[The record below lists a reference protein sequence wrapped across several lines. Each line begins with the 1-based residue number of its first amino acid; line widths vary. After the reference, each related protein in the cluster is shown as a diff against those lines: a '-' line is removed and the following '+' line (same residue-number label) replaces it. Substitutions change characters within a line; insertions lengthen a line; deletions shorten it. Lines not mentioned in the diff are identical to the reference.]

1 MDLENNEK
9 KEFIKEVSE
18 INKADEFSQETYELF
33 KNTWLKEFII
43 SDLNHSDKVDIIT
56 YAQPVFFKFKKF
68 PDTYKDKKLFSLI
81 LNKKIHDAVLL
92 CNYLAYEYPEKRE
105 YVKSLVKKRDIFIIS
120 PKMDI
125 EIGGIEQTTIHRAN
139 YLEKQGYKVTI
150 VNMGSIKNYD
160 YILDYYRKNNR
171 LSPNVKFCNI
181 YDYYSKKNTC
191 KKTADSFNE
200 PENFWDNEVN
210 VIKTDKKDNSF
221 TLKYYLKDSQS
232 DRLVG
237 YEKYIDDTLIYRED
251 KNFKLYYTPDGFNY
265 IKIDKNSKKVCLN
278 DRQCDATYEFNY
290 LIQLIYHFIREICLQ
305 GNEKPFMICDSST
318 HYFNLNGISLNHAFK
333 IGALHAN
340 PFIDFDSKE
349 LNPRINHFKKINLLD
364 KVVLLSEELKEDL
377 DGIVDSSKLTVIPNF
392 IRDEHFE
399 SDKIEKDMNTISIF
413 ARINPVKQLDDI
425 IKAFKIVSNEKEDVT
440 LNIYGTTAFELEEE
454 ELQKL
459 KELTRKLNLENKV
472 KFKGYTQNA
481 SSLMRKNLFMVMT
494 SKNEGFPMALVE
506 SMANASPVICY
517 NFKYG
522 PKDLI
527 SDKVDGIIIN
537 KDDIDGLADA
547 MLYLLNNP
555 QIAIDMGKKA
565 KEKIKNDYSIISS
578 GQKWENLFIDL
589 FIEKEVNDYL
599 ENISIKN
606 RFNKTQKE
614 NKKLKNELE
623 MMKKEIEE
631 LKNDEDTSKK
641 FNKLKKLI
649 KK

>member
-1 MDLENNEK
+1 MDFKNNEK
-9 KEFIKEVSE
+9 KKFIKAVYE

-56 YAQPVFFKFKKF
+56 YAQPVFLKFKKF
-68 PDTYKDKKLFSLI
+68 PNTDKDKKLFRLI
-81 LNKKIHDAVLL
+81 INKKIHDAVLL

-120 PKMDI
+120 PQIDI

-139 YLEKQGYKVTI
+139 YLEKQGYNVTI

-160 YILDYYRKNNR
+160 YILDYYRKNNWI
-171 LSPNVKFCNI
+171 SPNVKFYNI

-200 PENFWDNEVN
+200 PENFCDNEVN
-210 VIKTDKKDNSF
+210 VIKTDKKDKSF
-221 TLKYYLKDSQS
+221 TLKYYIKDSQS

-237 YEKYIDDTLIYRED
+237 YEKYIDDALIYRED

-265 IKIDKNSKKVCLN
+265 IKIDKNPKKVCLN
-278 DRQCDATYEFNY
+278 DRQCDATYEFNN
-290 LIQLIYHFIREICLQ
+290 LIHLIYHFIREICLQ
-305 GNEKPFMICDSST
+305 GSEKPFMICDSSYH
-318 HYFNLNGISLNHAFK
+318 HYNLNGISLKHAFK

-340 PFIDFDSKE
+340 PFMDFDSKE
-349 LNPRINHFKKINLLD
+349 LRPINHFKKINLLD

-377 DGIVDSSKLTVIPNF
+377 DGIVDSNKLTVIPNF
-392 IRDEHFE
+392 ISDEHFE
-399 SDKIEKDMNTISIF
+399 SEKIEKDINTISIF
-413 ARINPVKQLDDI
+413 SRIAPIKQLDHI
-425 IKAFKIVSNEKEDVT
+425 IKAFKIVSNEKENVT
-440 LNIYGTTAFELEEE
+440 LNIYGSTARHIEEE

-459 KELTRKLNLENKV
+459 KKLTKNLNLEDKV

-494 SKNEGFPMALVE
+494 SKTEGFPMTLLE

-522 PKDLI
+522 PKDMI
-527 SDKVDGIIIN
+527 SNNVDGIIVN
-537 KDDIDGLADA
+537 ENDIQGLADA
-547 MLYLLNNP
+547 MMHLLNNP

-565 KEKIKNDYSIISS
+565 KEKINNEFSITSS
-578 GQKWENLFIDL
+578 GQKWENLFIDI
-589 FIEKEVNDYL
+589 FIEKEVNEYL
-599 ENISIKN
+599 ESITIENKL
-606 RFNKTQKE
+606 NKTQKE
-614 NKKLKNELE
+614 NKKLKNEIKT
-623 MMKKEIEE
+623 MKKELEE
-631 LKNDEDTSKK
+631 LKKDDEDTSTK
-641 FNKLKKLI
+641 FNKLKKLL

>member
-56 YAQPVFFKFKKF
+56 YAQPVFLKFKKF
-68 PDTYKDKKLFSLI
+68 PNTDKDKKLFRLI
-81 LNKKIHDAVLL
+81 INKKIHDAVLL

-120 PKMDI
+120 PQIDI

-139 YLEKQGYKVTI
+139 YLEKQGYNVTI

-160 YILDYYRKNNR
+160 YILDYYRKNNW
-171 LSPNVKFCNI
+171 LSPNVKFYNI

-200 PENFWDNEVN
+200 PENFCDNEVN
-210 VIKTDKKDNSF
+210 VIKTDKKDKSF
-221 TLKYYLKDSQS
+221 TLKYYIKDSQS

-237 YEKYIDDTLIYRED
+237 YEKYIDDALIYRED

-265 IKIDKNSKKVCLN
+265 IKIDKNPKKVCLN
-278 DRQCDATYEFNY
+278 DRQCDATYEFNN
-290 LIQLIYHFIREICLQ
+290 LIHLIYHFIREICLQ
-305 GNEKPFMICDSST
+305 GSEKPFMICDSSYH
-318 HYFNLNGISLNHAFK
+318 HYNLNGISLKHAFK

-340 PFIDFDSKE
+340 PFMDFDSKE
-349 LNPRINHFKKINLLD
+349 LRPINHFKKINLLD

-494 SKNEGFPMALVE
+494 SKTEGFPMTLLE

-522 PKDLI
+522 PKDMI
-527 SDKVDGIIIN
+527 SNNVDGIIVN
-537 KDDIDGLADA
+537 ENDIQGLADA
-547 MLYLLNNP
+547 MMHLLNNP